1 MDYNKSETIVD
12 ALNGVDKLF
21 LLTLP
26 TPNMTEITSSLINE
40 AKKNDVKHIV
50 KLSVIDA
57 DADPGIMITRLHR
70 QEEKIIE
77 ESGIPYTF
85 LRAGAFMQNFINFFG
100 QTIRTQNAIYLPAG
114 DGKVSFVDVRDIAA
128 VATEILLTKNNGTK
142 NKQQHE
148 YKKYGITGN
157 EALSYSQG
165 AEILSNALGRRIS
178 YVNITEEDARKAMK
192 KMGMEDWLVDA
203 LMELYRVIRF
213 GYASQTTTVV
223 EQITGHKPISLEQF
237 ARDYA
242 NFFN

>member
-1 MDYNKSETIVD
+1 MAATIKNNETTILVTGATGTVGSEVVKQLTSPSSLSSGSRVRAAVHSKDKADKLRDENKTVEIVNMDYNKSETIVD

-85 LRAGAFMQNFINFFG
+85 LRAGAFMQNFINFLAKQLG
-100 QTIRTQNAIYLPAG
+100 LKTQFIFLQE
-114 DGKVSFVDVRDIAA
+114 
-128 VATEILLTKNNGTK
+128 TEK
-142 NKQQHE
+142 
-148 YKKYGITGN
+148 
-157 EALSYSQG
+157 
-165 AEILSNALGRRIS
+165 
-178 YVNITEEDARKAMK
+178 
-192 KMGMEDWLVDA
+192 LV
-203 LMELYRVIRF
+203 L
-213 GYASQTTTVV
+213 
-223 EQITGHKPISLEQF
+223 
-237 ARDYA
+237 
-242 NFFN
+242 